1 MDLVAARTDTSQ
13 FVYKVGSHTAYLLLY
28 VDDIILTASSDAF
41 LRHIIG
47 LLHEARQEPIFCFLL
62 YRAKGHDSDMTLNG
76 AIPSSDSSVAAPVP
90 GFDSIRFRISY
101 K

>member
-1 MDLVAARTDTSQ
+1 M
-13 FVYKVGSHTAYLLLY
+13 
-28 VDDIILTASSDAF
+28 ILRSLECRFLTIALCDAF

-47 LLHEARQEPIFCFLL
+47 LLHEARQEPILCFLL

-90 GFDSIRFRISY
+90 GFDSIRFIIFWWT
-101 K
+101 